1 MKIELS
7 ELPTIRDLL
16 EELQNNV
23 WAAEQLA
30 RPMAHPT
37 TEYKVEDR
45 EYNEMRV
52 ITHEELLGIFQ
63 ARVEA
68 QTKHLRQRYQIDF
81 TPAPTLAIA
90 VNINPSAPPVRNPGP
105 LSDVLNPN
113 PASLVEAPGAE

>member
-1 MKIELS
+1 MKIELT

-23 WAAEQLA
+23 WTAEQLS

-37 TEYKVEDR
+37 TEFKVEDR
-45 EYNEMRV
+45 EYNETRI
-52 ITHEELLGIFQ
+52 ITHAELLGIFQ

-90 VNINPSAPPVRNPGP
+90 VNVNPAAPPARNPAPTGG
-105 LSDVLNPN
+105 LT
-113 PASLVEAPGAE
+113 EANENDLDAE